1 MPSGALFSCWG
12 GIKKGR
18 ESGKKRRK
26 REGEGE
32 EEKKEKRRGEERR
45 ERRGEEKRRGEEMGG
60 EERKGEERKGEER
73 RGEKRGSRNRGEP
86 ALSRDDLR
94 RLCNLLTPQCT
105 SQHRSPEHLRCSKV
119 YEWLSPDHSTRT
131 ATCPNWRMRTPAA
144 TRRSN
149 STELGIKQGSPTAGS
164 EESHSQAEAAIRT
177 WIRSYLNSSTGIC
190 ARAGI
195 FEPCPGKTRPAVV
208 YINTS
213 QFSGTCTQ
221 IHREPFEAHWRNCPS
236 SASWWW
242 WPGLA
247 GCR

>member
-1 MPSGALFSCWG
+1 ML
-12 GIKKGR
+12 GR
-18 ESGKKRRK
+18 HKK
-26 REGEGE
+26 REGER
-32 EEKKEKRRGEERR
+32 EEKKKEGGGGGRRKEREEKRRGEKREKRRGEE
-45 ERRGEEKRRGEEMGG
+45 ERRGEGRGG
-60 EERKGEERKGEER
+60 RER

-86 ALSRDDLR
+86 APSRDDLR

-208 YINTS
+208 YYRPPNVLA
-213 QFSGTCTQ
+213 
-221 IHREPFEAHWRNCPS
+221 HRGELSAKEAR
-236 SASWWW
+236 
-242 WPGLA
+242 PGGA
-247 GCR
+247 MGRP